1 MCAVVG
7 VCGGQAYSS
16 LWAWRRDPAVW
27 ARAATWFLVTLTDKL
42 LTATL
47 VALHGLRA
55 RCFCTRLVGYVA
67 ELQAVNALTRTAPAP
82 HAAGAALVWALVG
95 AGVLL
100 ALFSHVFY
108 STLIVIND
116 NDGNARDDRRT
127 PRAATSP
134 RRCRCRWR
142 WRCSR
147 TDMLFYPLVFVSA
160 VSTLLSYVFVYAQ
173 NVVKAV
179 VSLVHAALAL
189 ELSRAVRGARR
200 RLASLVRRL
209 AASGEILARV
219 YCHACRSHET

>member
-1 MCAVVG
+1 MRVFAVVG

-27 ARAATWFLVTLTDKL
+27 ARAVTWFLVTLTDKL

-55 RCFCTRLVGYVA
+55 RGFCTRLVGYVA

-116 NDGNARDDRRT
+116 NDGNARDD
-127 PRAATSP
+127 
-134 RRCRCRWR
+134 
-142 WRCSR
+142 
-147 TDMLFYPLVFVSA
+147 
-160 VSTLLSYVFVYAQ
+160 
-173 NVVKAV
+173 
-179 VSLVHAALAL
+179 
-189 ELSRAVRGARR
+189 
-200 RLASLVRRL
+200 
-209 AASGEILARV
+209 
-219 YCHACRSHET
+219 